1 MKYNIKKTKTLVK
14 INYELNAKEW
24 DSFVER
30 VYQKEKAKINIAGF
44 RKGHAP
50 RKMIE
55 KAYGEGV
62 FAKDAFDL
70 CFRENYAVVLKQNED
85 IYPVEDPKV
94 DLETLD
100 KNGIKYSIEFAIKPE
115 VSLGAYKDLTV
126 EWEEI
131 KVSDE
136 DTEAE
141 IKRAQGR
148 LVREVE
154 KSDKEAAKIGDAVKI
169 DYSGAINGKVFEGG
183 TAKDHKLILGSNS
196 FIPGFEEGVVG
207 MKKGDLRDI
216 PLSFPADY
224 HSKDL
229 AGKEVIFRVRVN
241 QVLKIELPQI
251 NDELAKD
258 ASNFDTLAE
267 WKADIGKKIADSAK
281 KREKVEKENALVKK
295 VVENADLEIPQGMID
310 TEIQYMLNDFAQQL
324 HYRYN
329 GLKLDDYFKMTKTGV
344 EEFKSEHLDQAEKNV
359 RTRLVLEEIIKKEK
373 LEIEQDELDGEI
385 AKRADGA
392 KKTVEEYKKDL
403 DEGFLNY
410 IKSTLISDKLMA
422 YLCLV
427 NKFEL
432 KK

>member
-1 MKYNIKKTKTLVK
+1 
-14 INYELNAKEW
+14 
-24 DSFVER
+24 
-30 VYQKEKAKINIAGF
+30 
-44 RKGHAP
+44 
-50 RKMIE
+50 
-55 KAYGEGV
+55 
-62 FAKDAFDL
+62 
-70 CFRENYAVVLKQNED
+70 